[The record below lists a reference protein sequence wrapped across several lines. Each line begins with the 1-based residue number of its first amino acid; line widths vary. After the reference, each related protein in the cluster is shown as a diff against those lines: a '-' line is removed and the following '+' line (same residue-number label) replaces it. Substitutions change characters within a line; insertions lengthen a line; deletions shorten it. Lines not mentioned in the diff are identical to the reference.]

1 MARLPTPKIVE
12 VEIVSTDDIEERFD
26 TFTAMLAIA
35 VKRRYEAER
44 RCQDDTQKEDSDV
57 CRES

>member
-26 TFTAMLAIA
+26 TFTSMLAIA
-35 VKRRYEAER
+35 VKRRNEAER
-44 RCQDDTQKEDSDV
+44 RCQDDTQEKDLANFV
-57 CRES
+57 K